1 MSAPDHSTSISEATE
16 PRVGRAAVPVW
27 LIILMF
33 VLLYWGMVYFDLHG
47 AWFNPQVYAP
57 YHSVDEL
64 VMYQPRVEGDAGI
77 VARGKVVYEMVCAL
91 CHNPDGMGKPN
102 QGPPFVGSEW
112 VLGSPNRL
120 ITA

>member
-33 VLLYWGMVYFDLHG
+33 VSLYWGMVYFDLHG

-57 YHSVDEL
+57 YRSDKELATMQPAMGGDEDL
-64 VMYQPRVEGDAGI
+64 LRK
-77 VARGKVVYEMVCAL
+77 GKQMFSLACAVC
-91 CHNPDGMGKPN
+91 HMETGVGNPANGC
-102 QGPPFVGSEW
+102 PPLAGSEW
-112 VLGSPNRL
+112 V
-120 ITA
+120 A